1 MERKNLIKYYVA
13 HLLYNLAFA
22 FLTGA
27 VVQGFLAKQG
37 LSENQIYT
45 YASISTWAQVFTMSL
60 MTFFSA
66 RIKKVK
72 LWTTIFAGSLL
83 VSAIIL
89 ILSALLPNL
98 KGNTLALYIFI
109 VSAISFAGVG
119 VYNILSYCLPYRV
132 MDMKEYGKI
141 TGISSMI
148 IGAVVFGATTLYATI
163 TSKLDL
169 VKVFVF
175 FIIFSVVAL
184 VVSVCLF
191 KSLKEINKQEEQKTN
206 AKEEIVAVFKNK
218 DTYILML
225 PNFIRGIA
233 TGIVGVIAV
242 LAMSGG
248 IIVESQASIVTI
260 VLQAGLLVGNLL
272 FVLTCKR
279 FKTRTAMFIS
289 NTIFCILLPFAFTFG
304 TIGFIIVLVIS
315 LIFRCLVDTAIPVL
329 VTEIIPKDEIG
340 PFTSI
345 RMLVFTAGQAVAPM
359 LITPISNS
367 VGGVGVLVV
376 AAVLQ
381 FLCGL
386 VYFIVAKIKK
396 ENVAKL

>member
-1 MERKNLIKYYVA
+1 MNGFINFFKPSGVSSAYAINGIKKLFKGCKIGHMGTLDPLAEGVLPIAVGKATRLFDFLLDKQKEYVA
-13 HLLYNLAFA
+13 EFTFGYQTDTLDRGGN
-22 FLTGA
+22 
-27 VVQGFLAKQG
+27 VVFEG
-37 LSENQIYT
+37 
-45 YASISTWAQVFTMSL
+45 
-60 MTFFSA
+60 
-66 RIKKVK
+66 
-72 LWTTIFAGSLL
+72 
-83 VSAIIL
+83 
-89 ILSALLPNL
+89 
-98 KGNTLALYIFI
+98 
-109 VSAISFAGVG
+109 
-119 VYNILSYCLPYRV
+119 
-132 MDMKEYGKI
+132 GKI
-141 TGISSMI
+141 PS
-148 IGAVVFGATTLYATI
+148 
-163 TSKLDL
+163 
-169 VKVFVF
+169 
-175 FIIFSVVAL
+175 
-184 VVSVCLF
+184 
-191 KSLKEINKQEEQKTN
+191 
-206 AKEEIVAVFKNK
+206 KEEILAVFKNK

-289 NTIFCILLPFAFTFG
+289 NTIFCVLLPFAFTFG

-386 VYFIVAKIKK
+386 VYFIVAKTKK
-396 ENVAKL
+396 KCLGLLR